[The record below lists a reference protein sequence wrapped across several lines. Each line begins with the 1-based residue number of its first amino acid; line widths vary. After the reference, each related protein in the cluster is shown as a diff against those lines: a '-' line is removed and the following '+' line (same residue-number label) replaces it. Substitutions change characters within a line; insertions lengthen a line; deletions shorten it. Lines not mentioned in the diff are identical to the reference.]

1 MPTLSD
7 PPVAAPS
14 DPVIRIE
21 DLSVRYR
28 VPMERIPSLKEYT
41 IRRLKRNLAF
51 QDFWALKQV
60 SFQVE
65 RGECFG
71 IIGPNGA
78 GKSTLLKVIARVL
91 HPTSGRVRVWGRVC
105 PLLELGA
112 GFDAEL
118 TGRENIFL
126 NGTILGFTRKDLEAR
141 QQRII
146 DYAGL
151 QEFIDAPL
159 RTYSSG
165 MVARLGFAIVTDE
178 KPDILIID
186 EILSVGD
193 AEFQEKSGKRMS
205 QFLHS
210 GTTIL
215 LVSHS
220 LKEIQKFCRRAIW
233 LQQGRLKAEGP
244 SERVI
249 RQYRGL
255 HFRTP
260 SGLKPDL
267 PPALL
272 GRPPV
277 IRQH

>member
-1 MPTLSD
+1 
-7 PPVAAPS
+7 
-14 DPVIRIE
+14 
-21 DLSVRYR
+21 
-28 VPMERIPSLKEYT
+28 MERISSLKEYT

-51 QDFWALKQV
+51 RDFWALKQV
-60 SFQVE
+60 SFQVA

-112 GFDAEL
+112 GFDPEL

-146 DYAGL
+146 EYAGL

-220 LKEIQKFCRRAIW
+220 LKEIQKFCQRVIW
-233 LQQGRLKAEGP
+233 LKQGRLQAEGP
-244 SERVI
+244 PERVI
-249 RQYRGL
+249 QQYQDFVSAKR
-255 HFRTP
+255 
-260 SGLKPDL
+260 
-267 PPALL
+267 PA
-272 GRPPV
+272 
-277 IRQH
+277 

>member
-1 MPTLSD
+1 
-7 PPVAAPS
+7 
-14 DPVIRIE
+14 
-21 DLSVRYR
+21 
-28 VPMERIPSLKEYT
+28 MERIPSLKEYT

-51 QDFWALKQV
+51 QDFWALNKV
-60 SFQVE
+60 TFQVA
-65 RGECFG
+65 RGEFFG

-91 HPTSGRVRVWGRVC
+91 HPTAGRVRVRGRVC

-112 GFDAEL
+112 GFDPEL

-126 NGTILGFTRKDLEAR
+126 NGTILGFTRRNLESR
-141 QQRII
+141 QNRII
-146 DYAGL
+146 EFAGL
-151 QEFIDAPL
+151 RDFIDAPL

-193 AEFQEKSGKRMS
+193 AEFQEKSAKRMNE
-205 QFLHS
+205 FLHS

-220 LKEIQKFCRRAIW
+220 LADIRRFCQRVIW
-233 LQQGRLKAEGP
+233 LQHGNLMAEG
-244 SERVI
+244 
-249 RQYRGL
+249 
-255 HFRTP
+255 T
-260 SGLKPDL
+260 PDL
-267 PPALL
+267 
-272 GRPPV
+272 V
-277 IRQH
+277 IKQYQDQISGNQT

>member
-1 MPTLSD
+1 
-7 PPVAAPS
+7 
-14 DPVIRIE
+14 
-21 DLSVRYR
+21 
-28 VPMERIPSLKEYT
+28 MERIPSLKEYT

-51 QDFWALKQV
+51 QEFWALKKV
-60 SFQVE
+60 SFQVA

-141 QQRII
+141 QRRII
-146 DYAGL
+146 EFAGL

-165 MVARLGFAIVTDE
+165 MMARLGFAIVTDE

-220 LKEIQKFCRRAIW
+220 LHDIQKFCRRAIW

-249 RQYRGL
+249 RQYQDFISEHR
-255 HFRTP
+255 
-260 SGLKPDL
+260 
-267 PPALL
+267 PA
-272 GRPPV
+272 
-277 IRQH
+277 

>member
-1 MPTLSD
+1 
-7 PPVAAPS
+7 
-14 DPVIRIE
+14 
-21 DLSVRYR
+21 
-28 VPMERIPSLKEYT
+28 MERIPSLKEYT

-51 QDFWALKQV
+51 QDFWALDKV
-60 SFQVE
+60 TFQVAQ
-65 RGECFG
+65 GEFFG

-91 HPTSGRVRVWGRVC
+91 HPTAGRVRVRGRVC

-112 GFDAEL
+112 GFDPEL

-126 NGTILGFTRKDLEAR
+126 NGTILGFTRRDLQSR
-141 QQRII
+141 QNRII
-146 DYAGL
+146 EFAGL
-151 QEFIDAPL
+151 REFIDAPL

-193 AEFQEKSGKRMS
+193 AEFQEKSARRMTE
-205 QFLHS
+205 FLHS

-220 LKEIQKFCRRAIW
+220 LADIRRFCQRVIW
-233 LQQGRLKAEGP
+233 LQHGSLVAEGP
-244 SERVI
+244 PDSVI
-249 RQYRGL
+249 KRYQDQIPGAP
-255 HFRTP
+255 F
-260 SGLKPDL
+260 
-267 PPALL
+267 
-272 GRPPV
+272 
-277 IRQH
+277 